1 MTREGLPTG
10 TVTLMFT
17 DIEGST
23 VLQERLKGRWRWVIE
38 THNALLRQ
46 CFESFHGFEVK
57 NLGDGFLVAFTNA
70 KEAIECAVALQQAI
84 ARQDWGEEVG
94 ELKVR
99 VGMDTGE
106 PFTIVDAQ
114 SRPDYYGVTVS
125 RAKRICEA
133 GHGGQILISHAT
145 WQAVKDA
152 LPKDVEVRELGAFR
166 LKGLEGRQQIFQV
179 CHPALPYQFPTPRS
193 MEAYPNNL
201 PIALTSFIGRE
212 REMEE
217 IKALLK
223 KVRLVTLT
231 GTGGCGKTRL
241 ALEVAM
247 EVMEDFPDGVWL
259 VELAPLK
266 ETELVVQT
274 VASAL
279 GVKEEA
285 QRPLL
290 ETLTDFLK
298 PKKLLLVLDNC
309 EHLVDACAQLVGRL
323 LQVCPNL
330 WVLATS
336 REALR
341 IVGEQIYRV
350 PSLSVPNLTPL
361 PSLEQLMQYESVR
374 LFVDRAR
381 LVRPSFSV
389 NDQNASA
396 VAEICH
402 RLDGIPL
409 AIELAA
415 ALVRGLTV
423 EQIVERLSDRFRL
436 LTAGTR
442 TALPRHQTLRAAID
456 WSYELLSRAERAL
469 FRRLSV
475 FAGGW
480 DLKGAEAVGTGK
492 LPEGD
497 EVRTEEVW
505 ELMMRLIDKSL
516 VVMEGEMG
524 RYQML
529 ETLREYGRERLQEA
543 GEAEETREKHLE
555 FFLGLAERAEEELQG
570 AQQREWLERLEREQD
585 NFRVAL
591 SYGLEREPE
600 KALKLAAALWRFWDI
615 HSNFTEGRSWL
626 ERALEK
632 GMSAPASVRAK
643 ALNGAG
649 VLALRQG
656 DYETAQAL
664 LQESLAI
671 RQALGDQ
678 LGIASS
684 LNNLGNV
691 AWVQGDYERAK
702 ALYEESLTIYR
713 TLGNQCGV
721 ASSLTNLGNIA
732 WSRGDHE
739 EARALYEESLTIFR
753 KLGSQWGIASSL
765 NSLGAVALVQGN
777 YERAKM
783 LLEESLAIYRDL
795 GDQWGIAFSLNNLGN
810 LALMQGD
817 YERAKVLLEE
827 SLSIRRA
834 LRDQRGIAF
843 TLYDLGSVAL
853 MQSDYERA
861 KVLFEESLAIRRV
874 LFDQQGIAFTL
885 NDLGNVALAQ
895 GDYERAEALY
905 EESLAIFQELGSQ
918 WGIANALKKFAK
930 LAGVKGQRE
939 RAARLLGA
947 AEALREAIGAPMHLP
962 ERSDYEQIVTEL
974 RSALGDEAF
983 AVAWEEGRAMTLE
996 QAIAYALEHPD
1007 A

>member
-1 MTREGLPTG
+1 M
-10 TVTLMFT
+10 
-17 DIEGST
+17 
-23 VLQERLKGRWRWVIE
+23 
-38 THNALLRQ
+38 
-46 CFESFHGFEVK
+46 
-57 NLGDGFLVAFTNA
+57 
-70 KEAIECAVALQQAI
+70 
-84 ARQDWGEEVG
+84 
-94 ELKVR
+94 
-99 VGMDTGE
+99 
-106 PFTIVDAQ
+106 
-114 SRPDYYGVTVS
+114 
-125 RAKRICEA
+125 
-133 GHGGQILISHAT
+133 
-145 WQAVKDA
+145 
-152 LPKDVEVRELGAFR
+152 
-166 LKGLEGRQQIFQV
+166 
-179 CHPALPYQFPTPRS
+179 
-193 MEAYPNNL
+193 
-201 PIALTSFIGRE
+201 
-212 REMEE
+212 
-217 IKALLK
+217 
-223 KVRLVTLT
+223 
-231 GTGGCGKTRL
+231 
-241 ALEVAM
+241 
-247 EVMEDFPDGVWL
+247 
-259 VELAPLK
+259 
-266 ETELVVQT
+266 
-274 VASAL
+274 
-279 GVKEEA
+279 
-285 QRPLL
+285 
-290 ETLTDFLK
+290 
-298 PKKLLLVLDNC
+298 
-309 EHLVDACAQLVGRL
+309 
-323 LQVCPNL
+323 
-330 WVLATS
+330 
-336 REALR
+336 
-341 IVGEQIYRV
+341 
-350 PSLSVPNLTPL
+350 PNLTPL

-436 LTAGTR
+436 LTTGTR

-570 AQQREWLERLEREQD
+570 AQQREWLERLGREQD

-702 ALYEESLTIYR
+702 
-713 TLGNQCGV
+713 
-721 ASSLTNLGNIA
+721 
-732 WSRGDHE
+732 
-739 EARALYEESLTIFR
+739 
-753 KLGSQWGIASSL
+753 
-765 NSLGAVALVQGN
+765 
-777 YERAKM
+777 
-783 LLEESLAIYRDL
+783 
-795 GDQWGIAFSLNNLGN
+795 
-810 LALMQGD
+810 
-817 YERAKVLLEE
+817 VLLEE

-853 MQSDYERA
+853 MQGDYERA

>member
-1 MTREGLPTG
+1 
-10 TVTLMFT
+10 
-17 DIEGST
+17 
-23 VLQERLKGRWRWVIE
+23 
-38 THNALLRQ
+38 
-46 CFESFHGFEVK
+46 
-57 NLGDGFLVAFTNA
+57 
-70 KEAIECAVALQQAI
+70 
-84 ARQDWGEEVG
+84 
-94 ELKVR
+94 
-99 VGMDTGE
+99 
-106 PFTIVDAQ
+106 
-114 SRPDYYGVTVS
+114 
-125 RAKRICEA
+125 
-133 GHGGQILISHAT
+133 
-145 WQAVKDA
+145 
-152 LPKDVEVRELGAFR
+152 
-166 LKGLEGRQQIFQV
+166 
-179 CHPALPYQFPTPRS
+179 

-223 KVRLVTLT
+223 QVRLVTLT

-279 GVKEEA
+279 GVKEET

-309 EHLVDACAQLVGRL
+309 EHLVGACAQLVERL

-336 REALR
+336 REGLR
-341 IVGEQIYRV
+341 IAGEQIYRV

-423 EQIVERLSDRFRL
+423 EQIVERLSNRFRL

-442 TALPRHQTLRAAID
+442 TALPKHQTLRAAID

-480 DLKGAEAVGTGK
+480 DLEGAEAVGTGK
-492 LPEGD
+492 LPEGG

-591 SYGLEREPE
+591 SYGLEGEPE

-632 GMSAPASVRAK
+632 GMSAPAPVRAK

-783 LLEESLAIYRDL
+783 LLEESLAIYRAL

-817 YERAKVLLEE
+817 YERAKMLLEE
-827 SLSIRRA
+827 SLTIRRA

-853 MQSDYERA
+853 MQGDYERA

-996 QAIAYALEHPD
+996 QAIAYALEHLD

>member
-1 MTREGLPTG
+1 
-10 TVTLMFT
+10 
-17 DIEGST
+17 
-23 VLQERLKGRWRWVIE
+23 
-38 THNALLRQ
+38 
-46 CFESFHGFEVK
+46 
-57 NLGDGFLVAFTNA
+57 
-70 KEAIECAVALQQAI
+70 
-84 ARQDWGEEVG
+84 
-94 ELKVR
+94 
-99 VGMDTGE
+99 
-106 PFTIVDAQ
+106 
-114 SRPDYYGVTVS
+114 
-125 RAKRICEA
+125 
-133 GHGGQILISHAT
+133 
-145 WQAVKDA
+145 
-152 LPKDVEVRELGAFR
+152 
-166 LKGLEGRQQIFQV
+166 
-179 CHPALPYQFPTPRS
+179 
-193 MEAYPNNL
+193 
-201 PIALTSFIGRE
+201 
-212 REMEE
+212 
-217 IKALLK
+217 
-223 KVRLVTLT
+223 
-231 GTGGCGKTRL
+231 
-241 ALEVAM
+241 
-247 EVMEDFPDGVWL
+247 
-259 VELAPLK
+259 
-266 ETELVVQT
+266 
-274 VASAL
+274 
-279 GVKEEA
+279 
-285 QRPLL
+285 
-290 ETLTDFLK
+290 
-298 PKKLLLVLDNC
+298 
-309 EHLVDACAQLVGRL
+309 
-323 LQVCPNL
+323 
-330 WVLATS
+330 
-336 REALR
+336 
-341 IVGEQIYRV
+341 
-350 PSLSVPNLTPL
+350 
-361 PSLEQLMQYESVR
+361 VR

-396 VAEICH
+396 VAEICY

-436 LTAGTR
+436 LTTGTR

-570 AQQREWLERLEREQD
+570 AQQREWLERLGREQD

-853 MQSDYERA
+853 MQGDYERA

-947 AEALREAIGAPMHLP
+947 AEALREAIGAPMYLP
-962 ERSDYEQIVTEL
+962 ERPDYEQIVTEL

>member
-38 THNALLRQ
+38 THNTLLRQ

-442 TALPRHQTLRAAID
+442 TALPKHQTLRAAID

-480 DLKGAEAVGTGK
+480 DLEGAEAVGTGK

-529 ETLREYGRERLQEA
+529 ETLREYGWERLQEA

-570 AQQREWLERLEREQD
+570 AQQREWLERLEKEQD
-585 NFRVAL
+585 KFRVAL
-591 SYGLEREPE
+591 SYGLEKEPE

-649 VLALRQG
+649 VMAWRQG
-656 DYETAQAL
+656 DHAAAQAL
-664 LQESLAI
+664 LEESLTLFRELGDQRGIANVLNYSGNIAWAQGDLERAKALHEESLAI
-671 RQALGDQ
+671 RRALGDQ
-678 LGIASS
+678 GGIASS
-684 LNNLGNV
+684 LG
-691 AWVQGDYERAK
+691 
-702 ALYEESLTIYR
+702 
-713 TLGNQCGV
+713 
-721 ASSLTNLGNIA
+721 NLGNIA
-732 WSRGDHE
+732 W
-739 EARALYEESLTIFR
+739 A
-753 KLGSQWGIASSL
+753 
-765 NSLGAVALVQGN
+765 
-777 YERAKM
+777 
-783 LLEESLAIYRDL
+783 
-795 GDQWGIAFSLNNLGN
+795 
-810 LALMQGD
+810 QGD
-817 YERAKVLLEE
+817 YERAKVLYEE
-827 SLSIRRA
+827 CLA
-834 LRDQRGIAF
+834 LFR
-843 TLYDLGSVAL
+843 
-853 MQSDYERA
+853 E
-861 KVLFEESLAIRRV
+861 
-874 LFDQQGIAFTL
+874 
-885 NDLGNVALAQ
+885 LGNQWGVANVLNNLGVVVRAQ
-895 GDYERAEALY
+895 GDYERARVLL
-905 EESLAIFQELGSQ
+905 EESLTLFRELGSQ
-918 WGIANALKKFAK
+918 WGIVNALEELAK

-947 AEALREAIGAPMHLP
+947 AEALREVIGAPMYLP
-962 ERSDYEQIVTEL
+962 ERPDYEQIVTEL
-974 RSALGDEAF
+974 RSALATKPSLLRGKKG
-983 AVAWEEGRAMTLE
+983 GR
-996 QAIAYALEHPD
+996 
-1007 A
+1007 

>member
-23 VLQERLKGRWRWVIE
+23 VLQERLKERWRWVLE

-46 CFESFHGFEVK
+46 CFERFHGFEVK

-70 KEAIECAVALQQAI
+70 KEAIGCAIALQQAI
-84 ARQDWGEEVG
+84 AQQDWGEEVG

-106 PFTIVDAQ
+106 PFLIVDAQ

-125 RAKRICEA
+125 RARRICEA
-133 GHGGQILISHAT
+133 GYGGQILISHAT

-152 LPKDVEVRELGAFR
+152 LPKDVAVRELGAFR

-179 CHPALPYQFPTPRS
+179 CHPTLPSQFTTPRS

-223 KVRLVTLT
+223 QVRLVTLT

-285 QRPLL
+285 QRSLL

-298 PKKLLLVLDNC
+298 PKKLLLLLDNC
-309 EHLVDACAQLVGRL
+309 EHLVGTCAQLMERL

-336 REALR
+336 REGLR
-341 IVGEQIYRV
+341 IAGEQIYRV
-350 PSLSVPNLTPL
+350 PPLSVPNLTPL
-361 PSLEQLMQYESVR
+361 PSLGQLMQYESVR

-396 VAEICH
+396 VAEICY

-423 EQIVERLSDRFRL
+423 EEIAQRLSDRFRL

-442 TALPRHQTLRAAID
+442 TALPKHQTLRAAID

-480 DLKGAEAVGTGK
+480 ALEGAEAVGAGK
-492 LPEGD
+492 LPEGS

-505 ELMMRLIDKSL
+505 GLMMGLIDKSL
-516 VVMEGEMG
+516 VVMEEGMG

-529 ETLREYGRERLQEA
+529 ETLREYGQERLQEA
-543 GEAEETREKHLE
+543 GEAEETRKKHLE
-555 FFLGLAERAEEELQG
+555 FFLGLAERAEGELQG
-570 AQQREWLERLEREQD
+570 TQQREWLERLEKEQD
-585 NFRVAL
+585 NFRAAL

-632 GMSAPASVRAK
+632 GMSAPAPVRAK
-643 ALNGAG
+643 ALNRAG
-649 VLALRQG
+649 VMAWRQG
-656 DYETAQAL
+656 DHAAAQAL
-664 LQESLAI
+664 LEESLTLFRELGDQRGIANVLNYSGNIAWAQGDLERAKALHEESLAI
-671 RQALGDQ
+671 RRALGDQ
-678 LGIASS
+678 GGIASS
-684 LNNLGNV
+684 LG
-691 AWVQGDYERAK
+691 
-702 ALYEESLTIYR
+702 
-713 TLGNQCGV
+713 
-721 ASSLTNLGNIA
+721 NLGNIA
-732 WSRGDHE
+732 W
-739 EARALYEESLTIFR
+739 A
-753 KLGSQWGIASSL
+753 
-765 NSLGAVALVQGN
+765 
-777 YERAKM
+777 
-783 LLEESLAIYRDL
+783 
-795 GDQWGIAFSLNNLGN
+795 
-810 LALMQGD
+810 QGD
-817 YERAKVLLEE
+817 YERAKVLYEECLALFRELGNQWGVANVLNNLGVVVRAQGDYGRARVLLEE
-827 SLSIRRA
+827 SL
-834 LRDQRGIAF
+834 
-843 TLYDLGSVAL
+843 
-853 MQSDYERA
+853 M
-861 KVLFEESLAIRRV
+861 LFR
-874 LFDQQGIAFTL
+874 
-885 NDLGNVALAQ
+885 
-895 GDYERAEALY
+895 
-905 EESLAIFQELGSQ
+905 ELGSQ
-918 WGIANALKKFAK
+918 WGIANALEELAK

-939 RAARLLGA
+939 RAVRLLGA
-947 AEALREAIGAPMHLP
+947 AESLREAIGAPMYLP
-962 ERSDYEQIVTEL
+962 ERSEYEQIVTEL
-974 RSALGDEAF
+974 RFALGDEAF
-983 AVAWEEGRAMTLE
+983 AVAWEEGRTMTLE

-1007 A
+1007 T

>member
-23 VLQERLKGRWRWVIE
+23 VLQERLKERWRWVLE

-46 CFESFHGFEVK
+46 CFERFHGFEVK

-70 KEAIECAVALQQAI
+70 KEAIGCAIALQQAI
-84 ARQDWGEEVG
+84 AQQDWGEEVG

-106 PFTIVDAQ
+106 PFLIVDAQ

-125 RAKRICEA
+125 RARRICEA
-133 GHGGQILISHAT
+133 GYGGQILISHAT

-152 LPKDVEVRELGAFR
+152 LPKDVAVRELGAFR

-179 CHPALPYQFPTPRS
+179 CHPTLPSQFTTPRS

-223 KVRLVTLT
+223 QVRLVTLT

-285 QRPLL
+285 QRSLL

-298 PKKLLLVLDNC
+298 PKKLLLLLDNC
-309 EHLVDACAQLVGRL
+309 EHLVGTCAQLMERL

-336 REALR
+336 REGLR
-341 IVGEQIYRV
+341 IAGEQIYRV
-350 PSLSVPNLTPL
+350 PPLSVPNLTPL
-361 PSLEQLMQYESVR
+361 PSLGQLMQYESVR

-396 VAEICH
+396 VAEICY

-423 EQIVERLSDRFRL
+423 EEIAQRLSDRFRL

-442 TALPRHQTLRAAID
+442 TALPKHQTLRAAID

-480 DLKGAEAVGTGK
+480 ALEGAEAVGAGK
-492 LPEGD
+492 LPEGS

-505 ELMMRLIDKSL
+505 GLMMGLIDKSL
-516 VVMEGEMG
+516 VVMEEGMG

-529 ETLREYGRERLQEA
+529 ETLREYGQERLQEA
-543 GEAEETREKHLE
+543 GEAEETRKKHLE

-570 AQQREWLERLEREQD
+570 TQQREWLERLEKEQD
-585 NFRVAL
+585 NFRAAL

-632 GMSAPASVRAK
+632 GMSAPAPVRAK
-643 ALNGAG
+643 ALNRAG
-649 VLALRQG
+649 VMAWRQG
-656 DYETAQAL
+656 DHAAAQAL
-664 LQESLAI
+664 LEESLTLFRELGDQRGIANVLNYSGNIAWAQGDLERAKALHEESLAI
-671 RQALGDQ
+671 RRALGDQ
-678 LGIASS
+678 GGIASS
-684 LNNLGNV
+684 LG
-691 AWVQGDYERAK
+691 
-702 ALYEESLTIYR
+702 
-713 TLGNQCGV
+713 
-721 ASSLTNLGNIA
+721 NLGNIA
-732 WSRGDHE
+732 W
-739 EARALYEESLTIFR
+739 A
-753 KLGSQWGIASSL
+753 
-765 NSLGAVALVQGN
+765 
-777 YERAKM
+777 
-783 LLEESLAIYRDL
+783 
-795 GDQWGIAFSLNNLGN
+795 
-810 LALMQGD
+810 QGD
-817 YERAKVLLEE
+817 YERAKVLYEECLALFRELGNQWGVANVLNNLGVVVRAQGDYGRARVLLEE
-827 SLSIRRA
+827 SL
-834 LRDQRGIAF
+834 
-843 TLYDLGSVAL
+843 
-853 MQSDYERA
+853 M
-861 KVLFEESLAIRRV
+861 LFR
-874 LFDQQGIAFTL
+874 
-885 NDLGNVALAQ
+885 
-895 GDYERAEALY
+895 
-905 EESLAIFQELGSQ
+905 ELGSQ
-918 WGIANALKKFAK
+918 WGIANALEELAK

-939 RAARLLGA
+939 RAVRLLGA
-947 AEALREAIGAPMHLP
+947 AESLREAIGAPMYLP

-974 RSALGDEAF
+974 RFALGDEAF
-983 AVAWEEGRAMTLE
+983 AVAWEEGRTMTLE

-1007 A
+1007 T